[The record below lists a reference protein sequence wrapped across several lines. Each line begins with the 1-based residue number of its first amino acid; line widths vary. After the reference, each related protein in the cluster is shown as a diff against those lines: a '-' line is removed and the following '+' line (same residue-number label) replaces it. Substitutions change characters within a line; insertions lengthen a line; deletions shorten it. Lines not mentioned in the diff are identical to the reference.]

1 MDSPGLQVSP
11 KLETENLGH
20 CNAIM
25 HKYKVPTT
33 RFYLH
38 NFISYFQCSPTSG
51 ELQKIIQVAWL
62 VTPAMCKLW
71 ATSDEMIN
79 MEALMQEPFQT
90 SVATIENSIQTI
102 FFFLSHWRDMIL
114 EAHR

>member
-1 MDSPGLQVSP
+1 
-11 KLETENLGH
+11 
-20 CNAIM
+20 
-25 HKYKVPTT
+25 
-33 RFYLH
+33 
-38 NFISYFQCSPTSG
+38 
-51 ELQKIIQVAWL
+51 
-62 VTPAMCKLW
+62 MCKLW